1 MLASASTWPASVGHV
16 LAFRGDL
23 VVKMVL
29 NKVEIGVWV
38 ICYCVTNSPKSGS
51 LKTTA
56 IIYFAHKFVVWP
68 GLALTI
74 SLCSTVSAVEAGLG
88 AGESTSKM
96 AHSHGWQVDAGCWL
110 GALLGLRAGS
120 LSSPCGLSSLQ
131 HGDWVP
137 RTGIPRERARQTLY
151 CLLWPSL
158 RSKTMLLS
166 SCSVVKVVKKF
177 SQIQGEGHR
186 CHLLLRE

>member
-1 MLASASTWPASVGHV
+1 MEITVFERGAFEESVWSLVLASASTWPASVGHV
-16 LAFRGDL
+16 LAFRGNL

-74 SLCSTVSAVEAGLG
+74 SLCSAVSAVEAGLG

-110 GALLGLRAGS
+110 GALLGLRALVLPVAWASFSMVTGFQGQAS
-120 LSSPCGLSSLQ
+120 LEKEPDRHSIAFYDLVS
-131 HGDWVP
+131 
-137 RTGIPRERARQTLY
+137 E
-151 CLLWPSL
+151 
-158 RSKTMLLS
+158 
-166 SCSVVKVVKKF
+166 VKQCCF
-177 SQIQGEGHR
+177 H
-186 CHLLLRE
+186 HAL